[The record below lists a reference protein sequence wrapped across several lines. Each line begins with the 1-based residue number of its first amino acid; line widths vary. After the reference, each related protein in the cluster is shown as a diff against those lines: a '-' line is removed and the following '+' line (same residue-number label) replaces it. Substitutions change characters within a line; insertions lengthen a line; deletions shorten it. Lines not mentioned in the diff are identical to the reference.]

1 MNLFH
6 HIACS
11 IITEDCPVFSL
22 VLDGFTS
29 ECDVVIK
36 DGEVHVT
43 ISVELEYYNKDVNE
57 TALLHMYR
65 MKLYTWDHVPRLV
78 NTRTEVQH
86 TPSYA
91 SVVIQVH
98 AQIS

>member
-6 HIACS
+6 HVACS
-11 IITEDCPVFSL
+11 IIVEDCPIFSL
-22 VLDGFTS
+22 VLDGLTS
-29 ECDVVIK
+29 ECDVIIK
-36 DGEVHVT
+36 DGEVQV
-43 ISVELEYYNKDVNE
+43 IIGVELEYYNKGVSE
-57 TALLHMYR
+57 TALLHIYK
-65 MKLYTWDHVPRLV
+65 MKLCTWEHVPRLV

-91 SVVIQVH
+91 SVVIRVY